1 MTITP
6 SSIRRTIGGHADT
19 LDDLADR
26 LAVAVRNAHLAA
38 QDPASLDTRPRA
50 ENATGVKVSG
60 HGDPT
65 ARQAIAGIAIHET
78 VFELFESDL
87 EVLQV
92 CVARLTQFAE
102 RWAPEPGVR
111 VRCHGGR
118 TVDEW
123 SDPTCAN
130 WADLTP
136 SGNTRGDGLCAACRK
151 RRDRYERKQRER
163 EVA

>member
-1 MTITP
+1 MTLTP
-6 SSIRRTIGGHADT
+6 STVRKQVGNHGRT
-19 LDDLADR
+19 LDELADR
-26 LAVAVRNAHLAA
+26 LAVAVRNAHLAS

-60 HGDPT
+60 HSDPT
-65 ARQAIAGIAIHET
+65 GRQALAGIAIHET

-102 RWAPEPGVR
+102 RWAPIVGVR

-123 SDPTCAN
+123 SDPTCSN

-136 SGNTRGDGLCAACRK
+136 SGNTRGDGLCAACRMRRSRFEQRQK
-151 RRDRYERKQRER
+151 RQD
-163 EVA
+163 VA